1 MGSVERARNLL
12 HKREDEVLF
21 TGKNNTQWKGY
32 KTWLHIIFNKSL
44 FVFGLGLEEN
54 ELFLRWILIE
64 RIKYF
69 KKFPGRRHK
78 GWYINR
84 RSNNET
90 DQGKKFFLERVGFEV
105 IDVDDYAEIYE
116 HIWT

>member
-69 KKFPGRRHK
+69 KKFPDRKHK

-105 IDVDDYAEIYE
+105 IDVDNYAEIYE